1 MIPIDLTG
9 RVALVTGGGAGMG
22 EATAHAFAKAGAA
35 VLVADRD
42 ESSAQAV
49 AEVIVADGGTASAVL
64 ADVSREA
71 DVAAMVA
78 AAAERYGH
86 LDCAVNNAAVTPDTR
101 PLVEMEE
108 ADLDRVIGV
117 NLKGVALCLKHE
129 LRQMRSQGTGGAIVN
144 IGSTSSLRPQ
154 PNGPAYVAA
163 KHGVIGL
170 TKAAAIESAADGVRV
185 NTVCPGATDTPMIR
199 ASMERRGMTEADF
212 APILSLFGRFAHPGE
227 IANASLWLCSDHAS
241 YVTGATLSVDAGY
254 AAR

>member
-1 MIPIDLTG
+1 MIAIDLSG
-9 RVALVTGGGAGMG
+9 KVALVTGGGMG
-22 EATAHAFAKAGAA
+22 EATAHLLARAGAS

-42 ESSAQAV
+42 ESAAQAV
-49 AEVIVADGGTASAVL
+49 ADAIVTGGGIASSVR

-78 AAAERYGH
+78 TPVERYGK

-108 ADLDRVIGV
+108 ADLDRILGV

-129 LRQMRSQGTGGAIVN
+129 LRQMTVQGTGGAIVN

-154 PNGPAYVAA
+154 PNCPAYVAA
-163 KHGVIGL
+163 EHGVIGL
-170 TKAAAIESAADGVRV
+170 TKSAAIESAAAGIRV

-199 ASMERRGMTEADF
+199 ASIARRGTTEAEF
-212 APILSLFGRFAHPGE
+212 APLLSLFGRFARPEE
-227 IANASLWLCSDHAS
+227 IAHATLWLCSDQAS
-241 YVTGATLSVDAGY
+241 YVTGATLSADAGY

>member
-1 MIPIDLTG
+1 MIAIDLTG
-9 RVALVTGGGAGMG
+9 KVALVTGGGAGMG
-22 EATAHAFAKAGAA
+22 EATAHAFAKAGAP

-42 ESSAQAV
+42 QGSAGAV
-49 AEVIVADGGTASAVL
+49 ADAIAADGGTASSFV

-78 AAAERYGH
+78 AAAKRYGH

-108 ADLDRVIGV
+108 ADLDRVIGI

-170 TKAAAIESAADGVRV
+170 
-185 NTVCPGATDTPMIR
+185 
-199 ASMERRGMTEADF
+199 
-212 APILSLFGRFAHPGE
+212 
-227 IANASLWLCSDHAS
+227 
-241 YVTGATLSVDAGY
+241 
-254 AAR
+254 

>member
-1 MIPIDLTG
+1 MAVP
-9 RVALVTGGGAGMG
+9 ALPA
-22 EATAHAFAKAGAA
+22 
-35 VLVADRD
+35 L
-42 ESSAQAV
+42 
-49 AEVIVADGGTASAVL
+49 
-64 ADVSREA
+64 
-71 DVAAMVA
+71 
-78 AAAERYGH
+78 AAERFGRVH
-86 LDCAVNNAAVTPDTR
+86 MAVNNAGIEGRFGPVQDATD
-101 PLVEMEE
+101 
-108 ADLDRVIGV
+108 DDFDRIIGV

-212 APILSLFGRFAHPGE
+212 APILSLFGRFAQPGE